1 MDKRTGLTVRL
12 IASSLCAALLLV
24 SPGPCAYA
32 AVGQVASIKV
42 SAPVGMPMG
51 RGNGSLNA
59 GISNGIKTPL
69 SLTAVTLS
77 SKLIPGQAAPAVT
90 VQDLSALP
98 VLPLAPSQESP
109 AAVAET
115 IAAPVAIPLLASP
128 AAEEAAAPAEA
139 QAGPAAQAQSIAAA
153 PGRLEAPASRVKT
166 GVLKTL
172 RAIFSSSK
180 AEASLPVAGQD
191 AAAVAPVLSPSAAT
205 ELKAATVEPAAP
217 SSPAAAPESKLRKV
231 LRWAMPILAVTA
243 LVYGLDIGTKY
254 LAAKFIFTAFHECAW
269 RAPLLAG
276 IIPYIGLTAFIA
288 RRSLPD
294 DHKVWRWSGKQLRN
308 GKLGF
313 YRVEVSGLDKM
324 MKEHPS
330 LKWALRVYDLS
341 IAMMLG
347 GMLGNGID
355 AFRLG
360 GALDWIPLGRSL
372 MNFADVALLWGLA
385 FFQLAS
391 SFFFK
396 ASEAHQAGKPLQF
409 STTGF
414 LGLPLLGFFIA
425 WAFGSAAGGGE
436 FDLAMKGIGYLYL
449 MGFSM
454 LLGISRF
461 LAALVVDRFAKKF
474 KAGQGVKPKA

>member
-12 IASSLCAALLLV
+12 VASILCAALILV
-24 SPGPCAYA
+24 SPGPSAYA
-32 AVGQVASIKV
+32 AAGQIASIKV
-42 SAPVGMPMG
+42 SAPTGMSMGMP
-51 RGNGSLNA
+51 GSSVKSGIANNLNTQ
-59 GISNGIKTPL
+59 ISLGSTIL
-69 SLTAVTLS
+69 SARLL
-77 SKLIPGQAAPAVT
+77 PGQAAPVVT
-90 VQDLSALP
+90 VQNLSALP
-98 VLPLAPSQESP
+98 VSPLAPSQESP
-109 AAVAET
+109 LAVAE
-115 IAAPVAIPLLASP
+115 AISAPLLAAP
-128 AAEEAAAPAEA
+128 AAEKAAVPAEG
-139 QAGPAAQAQSIAAA
+139 QAGLVEQAQSISAA
-153 PGRLEAPASRVKT
+153 PGRLAAPAARVKT

-172 RAIFSSSK
+172 RSLFSSAK
-180 AEASLPVAGQD
+180 EDASLPVAGQEGT
-191 AAAVAPVLSPSAAT
+191 ASSASLLPASS
-205 ELKAATVEPAAP
+205 VEPAAAAAE
-217 SSPAAAPESKLRKV
+217 PAAPAAPAQAGESKLKKV
-231 LRWAMPILAVTA
+231 LRWALPILAVTA

-276 IIPYIGLTAFIA
+276 IIPYVGLTAFIA

-294 DHKVWRWSGKQLRN
+294 DHKVWRWSGKQIGN

-324 MKEHPS
+324 MTEHPS
-330 LKWALRVYDLS
+330 LRWALRLYDLS

-396 ASEAHQAGKPLQF
+396 AAEAHKAGKPLQF
-409 STTGF
+409 GTTGF

-425 WAFGSAAGGGE
+425 WVFGSAVGGGE

-474 KAGQGVKPKA
+474 KAGQGVEKKA